1 MEEIFIKCKRYVL
14 DHAEEFRIEDENLSS
29 SEYYVGNTKVCLY
42 SGNPVFNAGMWL
54 QLENHQLRIYVRND
68 EGEKVIWRSFTDG
81 QMEGPVHQ
89 HDFVEIGYVVQG
101 CSAQSFFGKDHVFR
115 QGEFWL
121 VDRHCFHSDKYS
133 TENLFTVY
141 IGIPSEV
148 FDSAFVACIGN
159 TEIQRFLSLALLEQ
173 KRTKQFL
180 HFVPRGKMAE
190 GGALMEQLLCEI
202 IEQRVGFYDISKG
215 LLARLLRT
223 LSLDYAFM
231 LTSQEKQKVNDL
243 LFCEVEK
250 YISNNYRTVTIQ
262 ELVEHFHYNEDY
274 YNRLIKKY
282 SGCTY
287 SEYVKNV
294 RLTEAEKLLRNT
306 ELSVEQI
313 AVMSGYQSRG
323 SFYHMFVEKNGMT
336 PAKYRNTE
344 RNKLTI

>member
-1 MEEIFIKCKRYVL
+1 
-14 DHAEEFRIEDENLSS
+14 
-29 SEYYVGNTKVCLY
+29 
-42 SGNPVFNAGMWL
+42 
-54 QLENHQLRIYVRND
+54 
-68 EGEKVIWRSFTDG
+68 
-81 QMEGPVHQ
+81 
-89 HDFVEIGYVVQG
+89 
-101 CSAQSFFGKDHVFR
+101 
-115 QGEFWL
+115 
-121 VDRHCFHSDKYS
+121 
-133 TENLFTVY
+133 
-141 IGIPSEV
+141 
-148 FDSAFVACIGN
+148 
-159 TEIQRFLSLALLEQ
+159 
-173 KRTKQFL
+173 
-180 HFVPRGKMAE
+180 MAE

-323 SFYHMFVEKNGMT
+323 KFLPYVC
-336 PAKYRNTE
+336 
-344 RNKLTI
+344 